1 MAPARARATFRALL
15 PGFQAERI
23 TAMDSFPQIGNR
35 LMRMLILIAFWL
47 TAAAELAAAQAPS
60 VTGVTVTRFGTY
72 TAATKSAP
80 ARSGQE
86 SPTGTIGTDS
96 DWHFE
101 PDSLDVPAK
110 PATHFGL
117 EFRINGEP
125 RDDSV
130 TLYLTLIF
138 PPQGIHNPN
147 TGKTMYA
154 ARIAFP
160 NMKIG
165 ALCLVGYGFDNAW
178 EIVPGEWTE
187 QIWYQDHMLAERKF
201 TVGKVE

>member
-1 MAPARARATFRALL
+1 
-15 PGFQAERI
+15 
-23 TAMDSFPQIGNR
+23 
-35 LMRMLILIAFWL
+35 MRMLTLVFCWL
-47 TAAAELAAAQAPS
+47 AAAAGPAAAQAPT
-60 VTGVTVTRFGTY
+60 VTGLTITHVGTY

-80 ARSGQE
+80 AQSGQE

-96 DWHFE
+96 NWRFE
-101 PDSLDVPAK
+101 TDSTDVAAK
-110 PATHFGL
+110 PGTQFGI
-117 EFRINGEP
+117 EFRIDGEP

-147 TGKTMYA
+147 TGTRMYA

-165 ALCLVGYGFDNAW
+165 ALCLVGYGFDNEW

-187 QIWYQDHMLAERKF
+187 QNWYQDRMLAERKI